1 MVFKS
6 IGQKYGFVS
15 AGDVYRQRIAD
26 ARTEEQVKA
35 QKLIEAERQKT
46 EAERKKAEAE
56 RQKAE
61 NAEAKIVQNRTD
73 TQKVLREMGMSEE
86 QIAEMEARLEVLRQS
101 RHS

>member
-1 MVFKS
+1 MAFKS

-26 ARTEEQVKA
+26 ARTEEQVKV
-35 QKLIEAERQKT
+35 QKLI

-73 TQKVLREMGMSEE
+73 TQKVLREMGLSEE
-86 QIAEMEARLEVLRQS
+86 QIAEMEARLEALRQS
-101 RHS
+101 RRSR

>member
-1 MVFKS
+1 MAFKS

-26 ARTEEQVKA
+26 AQAKA

-46 EAERKKAEAE
+46 EADQRDEAE

-73 TQKVLREMGMSEE
+73 TQKVLREMGLSEE